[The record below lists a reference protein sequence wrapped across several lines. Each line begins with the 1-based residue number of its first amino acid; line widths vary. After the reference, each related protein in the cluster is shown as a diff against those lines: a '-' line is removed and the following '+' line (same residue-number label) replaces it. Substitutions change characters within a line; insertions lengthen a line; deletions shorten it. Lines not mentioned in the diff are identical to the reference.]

1 MTDFNNMTPIE
12 KFKYKIGKKVW
23 IHVSGISL
31 PVEVTVLDIIKDSD
45 IYSTDY
51 YFKVLNELNVE
62 LLTNIIFVTKE
73 YCQKYINV
81 ITYDKLGMIEI

>member
-1 MTDFNNMTPIE
+1 MTPIE
-12 KFKYKIGKKVW
+12 KFKYKIGQKAW

-45 IYSTDY
+45 IYSRDY

-73 YCQKYINV
+73 YCQKYIDV
-81 ITYDKLGMIEI
+81 ITYNKLGMIEI